1 MENFIITQS
10 PLGPLGVAEEDGFI
24 TRVVFGPE
32 PSLPTT
38 PTPIL
43 RQAVLELEEYFAGR
57 RQMFDLPLRPKGTPF
72 RIKVWQALC
81 QIPYG
86 QTCSYAQLA
95 SWVGNIKACRAVGGA
110 NHHNPIPII
119 IPCHRVIG
127 ADGRLTGYGGGLGKK
142 QFLLALEQRFK

>member
-1 MENFIITQS
+1 MMQS
-10 PLGPLGVAEEDGFI
+10 PLGLLGVAEEDGFI
-24 TRVVFGPE
+24 TRVEFGPE
-32 PSLPTT
+32 ASLPQT
-38 PTPIL
+38 PTPLL
-43 RQAVLELEEYFAGR
+43 RRAVQELEEYFSGR
-57 RQMFDLPLRPKGTPF
+57 RKMFDLPLRPAGTPF
-72 RIKVWQALC
+72 RVQVWQALG

-95 SWVGNIKACRAVGGA
+95 RRVGNVNACRAVGGA

-127 ADGRLTGYGGGLGKK
+127 ADGSLTGYGGGLNKK